1 MAAEQPQILA
11 GMAVLAV
18 HLVFYPSPDLPPR

>member
-1 MAAEQPQILA
+1 VIENSSATAMLGLA

-18 HLVFYPSPDLPPR
+18 SEGDREVE